1 MRACVWTCVNLALA
15 LSTRGARLVTVCQLA
30 PSLWQQAGFYV
41 PTQSPPP
48 VWFLNASL
56 GLCREGLLGGPGV
69 TVLEGGVFLQGEQKS
84 V

>member
-1 MRACVWTCVNLALA
+1 MRACVWTRVNLALA
-15 LSTRGARLVTVCQLA
+15 LTTRGARLCQLA
-30 PSLWQQAGFYV
+30 SGLWQQAGFYV

-69 TVLEGGVFLQGEQKS
+69 TVLGGGGDQSSCRF
-84 V
+84 

>member
-1 MRACVWTCVNLALA
+1 M
-15 LSTRGARLVTVCQLA
+15 
-30 PSLWQQAGFYV
+30 SLWQQAGFYV

-69 TVLEGGVFLQGEQKS
+69 TVLGGGYFCRGSRNQCPVAVDFRRD
-84 V
+84 